1 MTRGVPC
8 LRRANALAYT
18 DADED
23 AERLISFG
31 ELSSTGKEED
41 EWVETHAGRPVGSDS
56 AAELGVIDDIP
67 DVDDQLS
74 HAMADTSL
82 SAKGGEPADIP
93 DIDEIP
99 DMEEEGLEDEDD
111 AAVAAPKVTS
121 PVVGVID
128 GRCAA
133 VYLGLVMPQ
142 LRILLLQRS
151 RSRERESPAS
161 SDI

>member
-1 MTRGVPC
+1 MRDFLPADKQYLMTRGVPC

-23 AERLISFG
+23 AERMISFG

-41 EWVETHAGRPVGSDS
+41 EWVETHAGRPVASDS
-56 AAELGVIDDIP
+56 ATELGVIDDIP

-111 AAVAAPKVTS
+111 AAVAAPKVIS

-133 VYLGLVMPQ
+133 VY
-142 LRILLLQRS
+142 
-151 RSRERESPAS
+151 
-161 SDI
+161 

>member
-23 AERLISFG
+23 AERLVSFG

-41 EWVETHAGRPVGSDS
+41 EWVETHAGRPTASDT
-56 AAELGVIDDIP
+56 AGEVGVIDDIP
-67 DVDDQLS
+67 DVDEQLS

-82 SAKGGEPADIP
+82 TSKSGEPANIP

-121 PVVGVID
+121 SAPGVID
-128 GRCAA
+128 GRCVIQRFDANPSSSQIF
-133 VYLGLVMPQ
+133 LV
-142 LRILLLQRS
+142 
-151 RSRERESPAS
+151 
-161 SDI
+161 